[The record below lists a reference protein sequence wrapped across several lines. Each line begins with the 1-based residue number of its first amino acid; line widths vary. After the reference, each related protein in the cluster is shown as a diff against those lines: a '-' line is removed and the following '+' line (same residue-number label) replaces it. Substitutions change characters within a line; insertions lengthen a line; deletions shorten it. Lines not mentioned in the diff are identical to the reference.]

1 MRCLFGLALAVS
13 VFGCAARADDA
24 EGAAVKWVE
33 SVGGKFTRDDA
44 APGKP
49 VNGVNFGA
57 ANKKVTN
64 DGLKELKALKSLKT
78 LVVFFSEQIGDEG
91 AKHVGQLTTLE
102 KLTLGNTGVT
112 DAGVAELK
120 DLKNLKSLTLSGNIR
135 MTDKSADT
143 IKNFV
148 ALEELSLP
156 STFTETGIRKLT
168 GLKKLKS
175 LYLGGCVELDD
186 SAVKVIADNMPDL
199 EYLELG
205 ATSGTNITDAAVA
218 DLAKLK
224 KLTKLGLSGSKV
236 TASGVGALRE
246 KLPDCTITRK

>member
-1 MRCLFGLALAVS
+1 MRCLCVLALAVS
-13 VFGCAARADDA
+13 VFGCAASADDA
-24 EGAAVKWVE
+24 EGATVKWVE
-33 SVGGKFTRDDA
+33 SVGGKFTRDDT

-78 LVVFFSEQIGDEG
+78 LVVFFSEQIGDAG
-91 AKHVGQLTTLE
+91 MKHVGQLTALE

-143 IKNFV
+143 IKTFA

-156 STFTETGIRKLT
+156 STFTDDGVKALS
-168 GLKKLKS
+168 GLKKLKT
-175 LYLGGCVELDD
+175 LYIGGARLSDASV
-186 SAVKVIADNMPDL
+186 SAIALAMPDL
-199 EYLELG
+199 ENLELG
-205 ATSGTNITDAAVA
+205 TPSGTEITDAAVP
-218 DLAKLK
+218 DFAKLT
-224 KLTKLGLSGSKV
+224 KLKKLGLSGAKLSE
-236 TASGVGALRE
+236 SGVKALRA
-246 KLPDCTITRK
+246 KLPDCAITHK

>member
-1 MRCLFGLALAVS
+1 MRCLCVLALAVS
-13 VFGCAARADDA
+13 VLGCAARADDA
-24 EGAAVKWVE
+24 EGAAIKWVE

-64 DGLKELKALKSLKT
+64 DGLKELKALKNLKT

-91 AKHVGQLTTLE
+91 AKHIGQLNALE
-102 KLTLGNTGVT
+102 KLTLGNTSVT

-120 DLKNLKSLTLSGNIR
+120 GLKNLKSLTLSGNIR
-135 MTDKSADT
+135 MTDTSADT

-156 STFTETGIRKLT
+156 STFTDDGVKKLV
-168 GLKKLKS
+168 GVKKLKT
-175 LYLGGCVELDD
+175 LYIGGARLTDAAV
-186 SAVKVIADNMPDL
+186 SAIALNMPDL
-199 EYLELG
+199 EHLELG
-205 ATSGTNITDAAVA
+205 TPSGTDITDAVVA
-218 DLAKLK
+218 DLV
-224 KLTKLGLSGSKV
+224 KLTKLKRLGLSGSKL
-236 TASGVGALRE
+236 TESGVKVLRE